1 MQNYGMQDT
10 IPHMMIS
17 DVYAAADIYNVTL
30 DASALYLIIDASA
43 LYLIKLICF
52 SRENFLKFF
61 FFNTFFFF
69 MEIS

>member
-1 MQNYGMQDT
+1 MQYYGMQNI

-52 SRENFLKFF
+52 LEKIF
-61 FFNTFFFF
+61 
-69 MEIS
+69 